1 MVFSK
6 ITSSQRLPIA
16 FRNSSSFW
24 TFTGSAAAVTASSHA
39 ASSSAGQS
47 FKFFFI
53 LSFILSVVNFPFAGK
68 IKHHFPAIIF

>member
-16 FRNSSSFW
+16 FRAYSSCW
-24 TFTGSAAAVTASSHA
+24 TFTGSAGAVTASRDA
-39 ASSSAGQS
+39 ASSSAGQI